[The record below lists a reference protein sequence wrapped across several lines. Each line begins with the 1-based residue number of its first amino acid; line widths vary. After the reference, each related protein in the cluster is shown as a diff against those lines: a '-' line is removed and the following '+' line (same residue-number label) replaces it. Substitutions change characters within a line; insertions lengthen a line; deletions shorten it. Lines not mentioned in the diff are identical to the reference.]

1 MYPTLTLYSSP
12 DRNNKLP
19 IVSLPRRPCKIT
31 LIFHHL
37 LRTKGGML
45 STTVLNQEYISPFLL
60 NRIDWYTSA
69 AMSFEPTFYYSNNTA
84 RENFTSPVFFNAISL
99 HGSEKVLT
107 HTHTHRP
114 DLLISFFI
122 RAREERRTSNTHWD
136 SERILRAVFRILSG
150 SEIRENKERISRQKP
165 YDFQAAICRVST
177 SMNPHSGVSPHW
189 HRLGYGYHFLSITP
203 CHDDK

>member
-1 MYPTLTLYSSP
+1 
-12 DRNNKLP
+12 
-19 IVSLPRRPCKIT
+19 
-31 LIFHHL
+31 
-37 LRTKGGML
+37 
-45 STTVLNQEYISPFLL
+45 
-60 NRIDWYTSA
+60 
-69 AMSFEPTFYYSNNTA
+69 MSFEPTFYYSNNTA

-107 HTHTHRP
+107 HTHTHTHTHRP

-122 RAREERRTSNTHWD
+122 RAREECRIPSIHGD

-177 SMNPHSGVSPHW
+177 SMNPHSGVSPHVGTDPVSVRSIRQDGMNIW
-189 HRLGYGYHFLSITP
+189 VYNPGYGMRSVDRVGMEADRHGVCPYMRAGARVTPLSSPLATTTNKAIT
-203 CHDDK
+203 K